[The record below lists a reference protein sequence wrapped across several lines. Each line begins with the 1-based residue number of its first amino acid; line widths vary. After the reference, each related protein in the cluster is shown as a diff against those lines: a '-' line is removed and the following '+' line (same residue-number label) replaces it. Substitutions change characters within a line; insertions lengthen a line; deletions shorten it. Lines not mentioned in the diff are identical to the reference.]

1 MNANT
6 MELNMEEMEQVTGG
20 GGLYTSGSQPDY
32 QPSCYHSHAV
42 KTSWERED
50 EFFIFWTRHQF
61 AYLCPDCK
69 KIFWVNED

>member
-6 MELNMEEMEQVTGG
+6 MELNPEQLEQITGADVMGMETR
-20 GGLYTSGSQPDY
+20 YPDDCCHH
-32 QPSCYHSHAV
+32 PHAV
-42 KTSWERED
+42 KTSWQRKD

-69 KIFWVNED
+69 EIFWVNED